1 MKTLRKELIPRVM
14 KNCLYFFILFAAV
27 IVSQFVSAQE
37 SNVIKQKE
45 NINFPE
51 LFIFDEQFENHFSSN
66 NEIELIVSEKYFL
79 EGPVW
84 VDALGG
90 LLVSDIPANKI
101 YFWNEKAG
109 LSVWLEPSGNS
120 NGLILDDKGDLLLM
134 QGNYAITAETK
145 RQIGKIKNP
154 SSNKTITGF
163 VTDFNGK
170 KFNSPNDIVLS
181 PNGILY
187 FTDPPY
193 GLTNSDSSLKEL
205 PFNGVYKIKNDQV
218 ELLID
223 SLERPN
229 GIGLSPDAR
238 FLYVADTEY
247 SRLVT
252 YELNDEG
259 NIINSIDFFDLK
271 GITSRASDKS
281 MPFFDGMTVS
291 EKGVILLTGYNGIWF
306 VSPKGIFLGHIQTP
320 EFTSNCALDSK
331 EEYVYWTTGKYP
343 YVEGSSSLYR
353 YKLKK

>member
-1 MKTLRKELIPRVM
+1 MIKKYVF
-14 KNCLYFFILFAAV
+14 NCLLIAALL
-27 IVSQFVSAQE
+27 VSPFVSAQN
-37 SNVIKQKE
+37 SVAIKQKE
-45 NINFPE
+45 NITFPE
-51 LFIFDEQFENHFSSN
+51 LFIFDEQFEKHFSAKN
-66 NEIELIVSEKYFL
+66 DIELIVSDKYFL

-101 YFWNEKAG
+101 YFWNEKEG
-109 LSVWLEPSGNS
+109 LSVWLEPSENS
-120 NGLILDDKGDLLLM
+120 NGLTLDDKGDLLLM
-134 QGNYAITAETK
+134 QGNYAVSAETK
-145 RQIGKIKNP
+145 RQVGKIENP
-154 SSNKTITGF
+154 ASNKTITGF

-205 PFNGVYKIKNDQV
+205 PFNGVYKIENDQV
-218 ELLID
+218 ELIID
-223 SLERPN
+223 TLQRPN
-229 GIGLSPDAR
+229 GIGISPDAR

-247 SRLVT
+247 SRVVT
-252 YELNDEG
+252 YELNDKG
-259 NIINSIDFFDLK
+259 DIIKSVDFFDLNE
-271 GITSRASDKS
+271 ITSRASDKS

-291 EKGVILLTGYNGIWF
+291 KEGVILLTGYNGIWF

-320 EFTSNCALDSK
+320 EFSSNCALDSK

-343 YVEGSSSLYR
+343 YEEGSSSLYR